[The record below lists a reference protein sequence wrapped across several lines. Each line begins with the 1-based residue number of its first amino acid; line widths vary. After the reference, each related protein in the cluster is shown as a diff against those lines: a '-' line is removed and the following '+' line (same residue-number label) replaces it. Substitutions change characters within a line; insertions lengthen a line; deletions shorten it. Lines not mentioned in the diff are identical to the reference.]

1 MNQLN
6 DKGLMGGTIGTAIS
20 GGAIAL
26 SVDDISRWISIA
38 CTIIGLLITI
48 ITSIVIPL
56 CQKKAPSADQ
66 LNALKDE
73 TEKVKKELEDKSD
86 NG

>member
-1 MNQLN
+1 MNQWS
-6 DKGLMGGTIGTAIS
+6 DKGLIGGTIGTAIS
-20 GGAIAL
+20 GSAIAL

-38 CTIIGLLITI
+38 VTIIGLMVTI
-48 ITSIVIPL
+48 VTSIIIPI
-56 CQKKAPSADQ
+56 CQKKAPSAEQ
-66 LNALKDE
+66 LNAVKEE